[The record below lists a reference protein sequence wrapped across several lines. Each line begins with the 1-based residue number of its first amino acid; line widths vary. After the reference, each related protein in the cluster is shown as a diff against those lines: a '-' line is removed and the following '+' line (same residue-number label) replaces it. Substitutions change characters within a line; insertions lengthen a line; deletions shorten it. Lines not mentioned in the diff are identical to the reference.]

1 MRLTIDKAGRVV
13 LPKAVRDEY
22 ALSPGTVLEV
32 EETPDA
38 IVLRPAH
45 DQPTVRQKDGLLVVA
60 APMAADLTDIVRQSR
75 DQRLDDLTGFVTA
88 GKRRG

>member
-32 EETPDA
+32 EAADDA
-38 IVLRPAH
+38 IILRPTH
-45 DQPTVRQKDGLLVVA
+45 DQPMVREKDGLLVVA
-60 APMAADLTDIVRQSR
+60 TPIAADLAGVVEQSR
-75 DQRLDDLTGFVTA
+75 DQRLDDLAALATA
-88 GKRRG
+88 GKKRG